1 MSTIANPTFFKM
13 LMVLLGSVVL
23 IAVGALAFRYLR
35 QVMLHDVDLTKRP
48 AGRHSSGFA
57 FHTYQGVIAKLKE
70 QEQELKS
77 LREAASSRASASE
90 SLSAAVLTNL
100 GSGVVV
106 FNPAGIVQ
114 QANPAAR
121 EILGF
126 ASPTGL
132 HTRDLMKGV
141 HSVRTETGQTAVEVS
156 SFLRAITDAPLHN
169 QTTRFEVDYRTPGR
183 VEKVLAITVS
193 PIRSNVGTFL
203 GSTCLITDRT
213 QISSLARQMRIRENL
228 ASLGEM
234 SAGIAHEFK
243 NSLATISGYAQMLKG
258 EPDETVSEFATRI
271 QGTTENLTRVVT
283 DFLNFA
289 RPQQLKREPIELR
302 PVLDDC
308 GRETRVTLEFQNFPE
323 GLTVNGDRTALR
335 QVFSNLLRNAAEAA
349 RSDTPV
355 RVTVR
360 ASTSDTTADISLHDN
375 GTGIPEAALKNIFIP
390 FFTTKAQ
397 GTGLGLAL
405 VHRIIVEHGGSIRA
419 GNDLEG
425 AVFTLSLPL
434 QKPVVERPPLQ
445 SPVEADSA

>member
-1 MSTIANPTFFKM
+1 MNLVANPTFFKFFM
-13 LMVLLGSVVL
+13 MLLGSVVI
-23 IAVGALAFRYLR
+23 IAVGALAFRYLK
-35 QVMLHDVDLTKRP
+35 QMMLQDVDMSSRP
-48 AGRHSSGFA
+48 AGRESSGFA
-57 FHTYQGVIAKLKE
+57 FHTYQGVISRLKE

-90 SLSAAVLTNL
+90 SLSVAVLTNL

-121 EILGF
+121 EILGY

-141 HSVRTETGQTAVEVS
+141 HAVRTETGQTAVEVS
-156 SFLRAITDAPLHN
+156 SFLRAITDAPQHN
-169 QTTRFEVDYRTPGR
+169 QTTRFEVDYRTPGG

-193 PIRSNVGTFL
+193 PIRSSVGAFL

-213 QISSLARQMRIRENL
+213 QISSLARQMRVRENL

-271 QGTTENLTRVVT
+271 QGTTENLTSVVT

-302 PVLDDC
+302 PVLEDC
-308 GRETRVTLEFQNFPE
+308 ARETKVTLEFQNFPDR
-323 GLTVNGDRTALR
+323 LVVNGDRTALR

-349 RSDTPV
+349 RNNTPV

-360 ASTSDTTADISLHDN
+360 ASATDTSVELSLHDN
-375 GTGIPEAALKNIFIP
+375 GTGIPEEALKNIFIP
-390 FFTTKAQ
+390 FFTTKPQ

-405 VHRIIVEHGGSIRA
+405 VHRIVTEHGGSIRA

-434 QKPVVERPPLQ
+434 QKPAAEKPATANPK
-445 SPVEADSA
+445 